1 MMKPAPQAIVAS
13 SHPSCALRL
22 PNTAARTAS
31 TMVSELV
38 SRNAVMMVAFRMLLE
53 WNGVGQFGVEM
64 RP

>member
-1 MMKPAPQAIVAS
+1 MVAS
-13 SHPSCALRL
+13 SHSVCAFASFW
-22 PNTAARTAS
+22 TEARTAR

-38 SRNAVMMVAFRMLLE
+38 SRNAVMIVALTMLSE